1 MTTQADIGDEIEWKA
16 RRPVTAPAPEHE
28 ISPRQS
34 ILIVDD
40 DPQIRLSLRKVLR
53 NEGYETVLAADGREA
68 IKKHDIE
75 RVDLVLLDLNLPINS
90 GWDAFGTL
98 TARDPLLPIIIITGR
113 QKQSDLAAAAGISAL
128 MEKPLNVSLLLL
140 TIADL
145 LAERPETRLERMVG
159 LRQDMR
165 FVPPSRQVLLNLRSS
180 SRGDISSRHKTM
192 KP

>member
-1 MTTQADIGDEIEWKA
+1 MTTQADIGDEIEWKT

-165 FVPPSRQVLLNLRSS
+165 FVPPSRQVRLNLRSS
-180 SRGDISSRHKTM
+180 SRGDISSRHKTI